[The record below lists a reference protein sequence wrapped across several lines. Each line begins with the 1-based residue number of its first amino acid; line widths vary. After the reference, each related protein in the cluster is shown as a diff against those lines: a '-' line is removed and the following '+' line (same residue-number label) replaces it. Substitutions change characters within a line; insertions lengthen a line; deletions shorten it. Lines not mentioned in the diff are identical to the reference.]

1 MLHKV
6 RKFVMV
12 FIKSNSIHHPSFGFH
27 LNYANTVW
35 GQNKNSQNC
44 LFLLQKKTFRII
56 SFEGIYAHSNPF
68 FYRPELVELPAKII
82 IENCL
87 FISESINFDLPS
99 IFNYWFTFSL
109 DFNRYETSCS
119 FKGFLKVNNVN
130 TNLLDKI

>member
-12 FIKSNSIHHPSFGFH
+12 FIKSNSIHHASFGFH

-35 GQNKNSQNC
+35 DQNKNSQNC

-82 IENCL
+82 FENYL

-109 DFNRYETSCS
+109 DFHRYEMFRRKCRKNPSLITQQNIY
-119 FKGFLKVNNVN
+119 FH
-130 TNLLDKI
+130 

>member
-6 RKFVMV
+6 RKFVNTR
-12 FIKSNSIHHPSFGFH
+12 ILKSIHHASFGCH

-56 SFEGIYAHSNPF
+56 SFKGIYAHSILF

-109 DFNRYETSCS
+109 DFHRYEMFRRKCRKNPSLITQQNIY
-119 FKGFLKVNNVN
+119 FH
-130 TNLLDKI
+130 